1 MVEPCV
7 FCNIHYKHA
16 MKHPLKNT
24 EFCSVED
31 MLEVRLFVG
40 MYHLEEWCFF
50 LRSQTKDGGEAW
62 KAINC
67 ECLFL
72 WSRSKK
78 KNDWQTR
85 PEEPWSTNSQWARTS
100 LWAWNRNSK
109 PSSFKMSCALKWTC
123 LQNRNRLT
131 DAENRL
137 AVAKREGR
145 GGGMDWEF
153 GVSRCKLLHLEW
165 ISNEVLL

>member
-16 MKHPLKNT
+16 MKHPLKNP

-50 LRSQTKDGGEAW
+50 LRSQTKDEGEAW

-78 KNDWQTR
+78 KNDWADK
-85 PEEPWSTNSQWARTS
+85 ARGTMKYQFS
-100 LWAWNRNSK
+100 VGQNK
-109 PSSFKMSCALKWTC
+109 PL
-123 LQNRNRLT
+123 
-131 DAENRL
+131 
-137 AVAKREGR
+137 G
-145 GGGMDWEF
+145 
-153 GVSRCKLLHLEW
+153 LE
-165 ISNEVLL
+165 